1 MKKFLSLVLALVMTM
16 SLVTVSAGAKDFTDN
31 SKINYAEAVDVLSE
45 AKVID
50 GYADGAFNPSNTLTR
65 GAAAK
70 IICNL
75 ILGPTAASALVADAA
90 PYKDV
95 AANHPFA
102 GYIAYCQKT
111 GIISGYADGTFKPA
125 NSLTGYAFMKMLLGA
140 LGYDAANEGYTGANW
155 SINVAKQA
163 ISIGLNDGLKGE
175 FNGVKAV
182 NREEACLYAFNTLNA
197 TMVEYTN
204 QTIVI
209 ANGTVKTD
217 KVAKDMENNARTET
231 IKDDNKMQFA
241 EKYFTNLEK
250 TATADDFGRPA
261 NEWTYKNT
269 KIGTYVDYTLM
280 VAEYTNGV
288 SGKEVYNKVGKT
300 AMDKYDVAAYVDGND
315 ASKTVLPNVAKD
327 NKKDLTGTDTGVL
340 TQVFVN
346 DDEKEAVVTE
356 INTYLGIADSD
367 YSAKKDEAQFTVYG
381 LKYDSTTKTYSMDKS
396 LNESKSNVTFK
407 ISGEDFNVSKV
418 EEDDAY
424 LFTVAG
430 GEVQTFVPAEVV
442 KDTEITS
449 FKKGS
454 NVTAAGTK
462 YDFSKAA
469 YYDSEILKFYTGE
482 TADSINLK
490 DTTYNIYLDAYG
502 NLIGLEEVDA
512 VDNYVFITGADAGS
526 SNLATKTTDANA
538 IFLDGTSKVIEV
550 SNTKGDGVE
559 DEAIINEWFTYTVD
573 KNGVYTLNTIKSDE
587 FNSKADKV
595 GQKSQQSTTS
605 IEIDKKHV
613 SLDGNGT
620 APNNFAKVY
629 GNADS
634 IYLTASLK
642 KVTKVD
648 GAGNKENYAVIS
660 GVDNVTTGVKN
671 VSIKTWTKTQAQ
683 GETDK
688 KTTSWEETSYGV
700 YTLFKNNGYVI
711 AAVVVGDDAAS
722 TKNLVYSHKGEV
734 ELESYDKTADE
745 WTWTRKVVNAK
756 GEEIVLTEKSD
767 SLSELNQM
775 DEGLWYQVKYDAK
788 GNVISVEAASTALKT
803 PGSTTKPGNEYITNF
818 GQIETAV
825 NDEDTVLLEMVANTT
840 TKTAL
845 TTKLTLKGST
855 LYDAT
860 SATLGVAVDDDT
872 HIVFIQNNDNKTTT
886 SYETGVK
893 ALETALKNLNVAGK
907 DAKKNDTFN
916 YEFSAY
922 IEDGI
927 ATTVVIRDL
936 TNGEY
941 EGSKPATKAD
951 YTFDGL
957 TAYVDG
963 TTGAIMFS
971 TATCADISD
980 WELGTPA
987 TVEYTISVN
996 GGAARTYKQTLTS
1009 NVKLYADAAALA
1021 KVMTVPGLTVKNGSN
1036 LEINVMVTFKGTG
1049 TDTNTYT
1056 VSGTCY
1062 IA

>member
-31 SKINYAEAVDVLSE
+31 SKINYKEAVDVMS
-45 AKVID
+45 AVKVID

-327 NKKDLTGTDTGVL
+327 NKDDLTGTDTGVL

-367 YSAKKDEAQFTVYG
+367 YSAKKDEADFTVYG
-381 LKYDSTTKTYSMDKS
+381 LKKSGKVHVMDKADDG
-396 LNESKSNVTFK
+396 KSYVSFK
-407 ISGEDFNVSKV
+407 VSGEDFDVSKV

-424 LFTVAG
+424 LFTVAA
-430 GEVQTFVPAEVV
+430 GEVQTFVPAETI

-454 NVTAAGTK
+454 NVTVGGTK

-469 YYDSEILKFYTGE
+469 YFDAKALKVYTGE
-482 TADSINLK
+482 NNNDTINLK
-490 DTTYNIYLDAYG
+490 DTTYNVYLDTYG

-512 VDNYVFITGADAGS
+512 IDNYVFITGADINS

-550 SNTKGDGVE
+550 SKTKGDGVSPSPVVN
-559 DEAIINEWFTYTVD
+559 AWYTYTVD
-573 KNGVYTLNTIKSDE
+573 KNGVYTLKDINDTYAKG
-587 FNSKADKV
+587 DKV
-595 GQKSQQSTTS
+595 GQSKTQAGD

-613 SLDGNGT
+613 SLDGSGI
-620 APNNFAKVY
+620 FSKVY

-642 KVTKVD
+642 KVTK
-648 GAGNKENYAVIS
+648 AATENYVVIA

-671 VSIKTWTKTQAQ
+671 ASIKTWNDAQAKKDVDSKNATATNFWA
-683 GETDK
+683 TDGV
-688 KTTSWEETSYGV
+688 SNGV
-700 YTLFKNNGYVI
+700 YTLFKDNGYVI

-722 TKNLVYSHKGEV
+722 TKNLVFSHKKDV
-734 ELESYDKTADE
+734 ELESYDKTEDE

-767 SLSELNQM
+767 SLSELNKM
-775 DEGLWYQVKYDAK
+775 VKGLWYQVKYDAK
-788 GNVISVEAASTALKT
+788 GNVISVEPASTALDA
-803 PGSTTKPGNEYITNF
+803 TKKEYITSFAN
-818 GQIETAV
+818 IETAV
-825 NDEDTVLLEMVANTT
+825 NDNDTVLLEMVK
-840 TKTAL
+840 TKLVDNAL
-845 TTKLTLKGST
+845 TKKLTLKGST

-860 SATLGVAVDDDT
+860 SAKLGVAIDDDT
-872 HIVFIQNNDNKTTT
+872 NIVFIQKNDNKETT
-886 SYETGVK
+886 SFETGVK
-893 ALETALKNLNVAGK
+893 ALETALKNLNEVSK
-907 DAKKNDTFN
+907 DTYS

-936 TNGEY
+936 TAGEY

-963 TTGAIMFS
+963 TTGAIKFS

-1036 LEINVMVTFKGTG
+1036 LEINVVVTFTG
-1049 TDTNTYT
+1049 TKSDTNTYT

>member
-16 SLVTVSAGAKDFTDN
+16 SLVTVSAGAKDFTDS

-250 TATADDFGRPA
+250 EPTTDDFGRPA
-261 NEWTYKNT
+261 NKWTYKNT
-269 KIGTYVDYTLM
+269 DIGTYVDYSLM
-280 VAEYTNGV
+280 VAEYVGGV
-288 SGKEVYNKVGKT
+288 SGKEVYNKLGKT
-300 AMDKYDVAAYVDGND
+300 AVEKYDLTATIDGND
-315 ASKTVLPNVAKD
+315 AKDVLATIAKD
-327 NKKDLTGTDTGVL
+327 NKSDLKGTDTGVL

-346 DDEKEAVVTE
+346 DDEKEATVVE

-367 YSAKKDEAQFTVYG
+367 YSAKKDEAQFTVWG
-381 LKYDSTTKTYSMDKS
+381 LYKDGKTYKKTVVKDGKATTD
-396 LNESKSNVTFK
+396 ESASFPV
-407 ISGEDFNVSKV
+407 SGEDFDVSKV

-430 GEVQTFVPAEVV
+430 GEVQTFVPAETI

-454 NVTAAGTK
+454 NVTVGGTK
-462 YDFSKAA
+462 YEFNAAA
-469 YYDSEILKFYTGE
+469 YFDAKALKVYTGLNDSKGD
-482 TADSINLK
+482 TAINLK
-490 DTTYNIYLDAYG
+490 DTTYNVYLDTYG

-512 VDNYVFITGADAGS
+512 VDNYVFITGADASS

-538 IFLDGTSKVIEV
+538 IFLDGTSKIIEV
-550 SNTKGDGVE
+550 SNTKGDSV
-559 DEAIINEWFTYTVD
+559 DDKAIVNEWFTYTVD
-573 KNGVYTLNTIKSDE
+573 KNGVYTLKTIVSDT
-587 FNSKADKV
+587 FDHDNNKV
-595 GQKSQQSTTS
+595 GQKHQKAVA
-605 IEIDKKHV
+605 EIDKKHV
-613 SLDGNGT
+613 TLNGNGD
-620 APNNFAKVY
+620 FDKVY
-629 GNADS
+629 GNANS

-642 KVTKVD
+642 KVTKT
-648 GAGNKENYAVIS
+648 GNKNYAVIS
-660 GVDNVTTGVKN
+660 GIDNVTTGVKN
-671 VSIKTWTKTQAQ
+671 ASIKTWTETQAQ
-683 GETDK
+683 TDADK
-688 KTTSWEETSYGV
+688 DLKAKDWTGTSYGV
-700 YTLFKNNGYVI
+700 YTLFKDNGYVI

-722 TKNLVYSHKGEV
+722 TKNLVYSHKSDV
-734 ELESYDKTADE
+734 ELESYDKTEDE

-775 DEGLWYQVKYDAK
+775 KKGLWYQVKYDAK
-788 GNVISVEAASTALKT
+788 GNVIEVDDAANAFKSEPNK
-803 PGSTTKPGNEYITNF
+803 YITDF
-818 GQIETAV
+818 ADIQKAV
-825 NDEDTVLLEMVANTT
+825 NKEDTVLLEIVADAK

-845 TTKLTLKGST
+845 TDKLSLKGST
-855 LYDAT
+855 LYDVT
-860 SATLGVAVDDDT
+860 STKSGVAVDDDT
-872 HIVFIQNNDNKTTT
+872 HIVFIQTNDNKTTT
-886 SYETGVK
+886 SYETGIK
-893 ALETALKNLNVAGK
+893 ALETALKNLNEVSKGVY
-907 DAKKNDTFN
+907 N

-936 TNGEY
+936 EEVGYTDNG
-941 EGSKPATKAD
+941 S
-951 YTFDGL
+951 
-957 TAYVDG
+957 
-963 TTGAIMFS
+963 TGN
-971 TATCADISD
+971 TD
-980 WELGTPA
+980 L
-987 TVEYTISVN
+987 
-996 GGAARTYKQTLTS
+996 
-1009 NVKLYADAAALA
+1009 
-1021 KVMTVPGLTVKNGSN
+1021 KVTVKNGA
-1036 LEINVMVTFKGTG
+1036 IAVTGPKAQADVT
-1049 TDTNTYT
+1049 TDEMTSAIVDALSDLGYKDVKVT
-1056 VSGTCY
+1056 VSGGDITKVVGTKNSVEY
-1062 IA
+1062 DFGTPSYAKV

>member
-90 PYKDV
+90 PYSDV

-197 TMVEYTN
+197 TMVEYDT

-209 ANGTVKTD
+209 ANGTVSTN
-217 KVAKDMENNARTET
+217 KVSKEMANTARTET

-250 TATADDFGRPA
+250 EPTTDDFGRPA
-261 NEWTYKNT
+261 NKWTYKNT
-269 KIGTYVDYTLM
+269 DIGTYVDYSLM
-280 VAEYTNGV
+280 VAEYVGGV
-288 SGKEVYNKVGKT
+288 SGKEVYNKLGKT
-300 AMDKYDVAAYVDGND
+300 AVEKYDLTATVDGNAKKD
-315 ASKTVLPNVAKD
+315 VLAAIAKD
-327 NKKDLTGTDTGVL
+327 NKKDLVGTDTGVL

-346 DDEKEAVVTE
+346 DDEKEAAVVE

-367 YSAKKDEAQFTVYG
+367 YSEKKDEASFTVYG
-381 LKYDSTTKTYSMDKS
+381 LKYDSTTKTYSMDKT
-396 LNESKSNVTFK
+396 EKDSKSNVTIK
-407 ISGEDFNVSKV
+407 VSGEDFNVSKV

-430 GEVQTFVPAEVV
+430 GEVQTFVPAETI

-462 YDFSKAA
+462 YEFSNAA
-469 YYDSEILKFYTGE
+469 YYDSEVLKFYTGE
-482 TADSINLK
+482 KTDSINLK

-502 NLIGLEEVDA
+502 NLIGLKEVDA

-538 IFLDGTSKVIEV
+538 LFLDGTSKVIEV

-573 KNGVYTLNTIKSDE
+573 KNGVYTLNSIKDGSTGNV
-587 FNSKADKV
+587 FNSKKDKV
-595 GQKSQQSTTS
+595 GQKSVQSGD

-613 SLDGNGT
+613 SLEGQGD
-620 APNNFAKVY
+620 FKFVY

-642 KVTKVD
+642 KVTKVVS
-648 GAGNKENYAVIS
+648 GTKVNYAVIS

-671 VSIKTWTKTQAQ
+671 VSIKTWDDTQA
-683 GETDK
+683 K
-688 KTTSWEETSYGV
+688 KDVDSKWKDLDWAADGVSYGV
-700 YTLFKNNGYVI
+700 YTLFKDNGYVI
-711 AAVVVGDDAAS
+711 AAVVVGDDAAA
-722 TKNLVYSHKGEV
+722 TKNLVYSHKGDV
-734 ELESYDKTADE
+734 ELESYDKTEDE

-767 SLSELNQM
+767 SLSVLNQM
-775 DEGLWYQVKYDAK
+775 AEGKWYQVKYDAK
-788 GNVISVEAASTALKT
+788 GNVISAQAASTALDKT
-803 PGSTTKPGNEYITNF
+803 KKEYITKF
-818 GQIETAV
+818 EDIEDAV
-825 NDEDTVLLEMVANTT
+825 NDNDTVLLEKVGKGD

-855 LYDAT
+855 MYDNT
-860 SATLGVAVDDDT
+860 KLTRGVVVDDDT
-872 HIVFIQNNDNKTTT
+872 HIVFIQTNDNKTTT

-907 DAKKNDTFN
+907 DAKNNDTFN
-916 YEFSAY
+916 YEFSAM

-936 TNGEY
+936 KKVSYTANG
-941 EGSKPATKAD
+941 
-951 YTFDGL
+951 
-957 TAYVDG
+957 
-963 TTGAIMFS
+963 
-971 TATCADISD
+971 
-980 WELGTPA
+980 
-987 TVEYTISVN
+987 
-996 GGAARTYKQTLTS
+996 
-1009 NVKLYADAAALA
+1009 NVGNTDL
-1021 KVMTVPGLTVKNGSN
+1021 KVTVKNGA
-1036 LEINVMVTFKGTG
+1036 IAVTGPKAQADVT
-1049 TDTNTYT
+1049 TDEMTSAIVDALSDLGYKDVKVT
-1056 VSGTCY
+1056 VSGGDITKVVGTKNSVEY
-1062 IA
+1062 DFGTPSYTKV

>member
-16 SLVTVSAGAKDFTDN
+16 SLVTVSAGAKDFTDS

-163 ISIGLNDGLKGE
+163 ISIGLNDGLNGE

-250 TATADDFGRPA
+250 EPTSDDFGRPA
-261 NEWTYKNT
+261 NKWTYKNT
-269 KIGTYVDYTLM
+269 DIGTYVDYSLM
-280 VAEYTNGV
+280 VAEYTDGV
-288 SGKEVYNKVGKT
+288 SGKEVYNKLGKT
-300 AMDKYDVAAYVDGND
+300 AVEKYDLTTTIDGNKS
-315 ASKTVLPNVAKD
+315 AAMVKD
-327 NKKDLTGTDTGVL
+327 LDKNNKEDLTGTGTGVL

-346 DDEKEAVVTE
+346 DDEKEAAVVE
-356 INTYLGIADSD
+356 INTYLGIADGD
-367 YSAKKDEAQFTVYG
+367 YSAKKDEAQFTVWG
-381 LKYDSTTKTYSMDKS
+381 LYKDGKSYVKFDADKHAADKDSSS
-396 LNESKSNVTFK
+396 FPV
-407 ISGEDFNVSKV
+407 SGEDFDVSKV

-449 FKKGS
+449 FKVGS

-469 YYDSEILKFYTGE
+469 YFDAKALKVYTGE
-482 TADSINLK
+482 NKNNIVNLK
-490 DTTYNIYLDAYG
+490 DTTYNIYLDTYG

-512 VDNYVFITGADAGS
+512 VDNYVFITGADNGN
-526 SNLATKTTDANA
+526 SNLSTKTNDASA

-550 SNTKGDGVE
+550 SNTKGDGVA
-559 DEAIINEWFTYTVD
+559 DSPIINKWFTYTVD
-573 KNGVYTLNTIKSDE
+573 KNGVYTLTNIKDGTVEKDKNNKITKDDRFDSD
-587 FNSKADKV
+587 KDKV
-595 GQKSQQSTTS
+595 GQKAQTVAAGKTVK
-605 IEIDKKHV
+605 IDKKNITLEGQGSFDV
-613 SLDGNGT
+613 
-620 APNNFAKVY
+620 VY
-629 GNADS
+629 GKADS
-634 IYLTASLK
+634 IYLTAELK
-642 KVTKVD
+642 KVH
-648 GAGNKENYAVIS
+648 NKTGDYAVIS

-671 VSIKTWTKTQAQ
+671 ASIELW
-683 GETDK
+683 D
-688 KTTSWEETSYGV
+688 EETAGKDVDKDIDTNDWEGISSGV
-700 YTLFKNNGYVI
+700 YTLFKDNGYVI
-711 AAVVVGDDAAS
+711 AAVVVGDDAAA
-722 TKNLVYSHKGEV
+722 TKNLVYAHKKSV
-734 ELESYDKTADE
+734 ELESYDKTEDE
-745 WTWTRKVVNAK
+745 WTWSLKAVDAK
-756 GEEIVLTEKSD
+756 GQEITLTEKSD
-767 SLSELNQM
+767 SLSELSKMTGKANQYT
-775 DEGLWYQVKYDAK
+775 WYQVKYDAK
-788 GNVISVEAASTALKT
+788 GNVTAVEPASSALK
-803 PGSTTKPGNEYITNF
+803 GYERIVKF
-818 GQIETAV
+818 GDIQTAI
-825 NDEDTVLLEMVANTT
+825 DKEDTVLLEAGTV
-840 TKTAL
+840 KTML
-845 TTKLTLKGST
+845 SLKGST
-855 LYDAT
+855 LYSMTDKT
-860 SATLGVAVDDDT
+860 RGVVIDDDT
-872 HIVFIQNNDNKTTT
+872 NIVFIQTNNNKETT
-886 SYETGVK
+886 SFETGVK
-893 ALETALKNLNVAGK
+893 ALETALKNLNEVK
-907 DAKKNDTFN
+907 TDVYN
-916 YEFSAY
+916 YEFSAI

-927 ATTVVIRDL
+927 ATTVVIHDKQPDSYTGNTGSTNTDL
-936 TNGEY
+936 
-941 EGSKPATKAD
+941 
-951 YTFDGL
+951 
-957 TAYVDG
+957 
-963 TTGAIMFS
+963 
-971 TATCADISD
+971 
-980 WELGTPA
+980 
-987 TVEYTISVN
+987 SV
-996 GGAARTYKQTLTS
+996 S
-1009 NVKLYADAAALA
+1009 
-1021 KVMTVPGLTVKNGSN
+1021 VKNGVVTVTGPSTDIDN
-1036 LEINVMVTFKGTG
+1036 IAGAIVDALSDLGYTDVNVKISSGSISGVTG
-1049 TDTNTYT
+1049 TKNSITYEFT
-1056 VSGTCY
+1056 YNRVVK
-1062 IA
+1062 

>member
-16 SLVTVSAGAKDFTDN
+16 SLVTVSAGAKDFTDS

-90 PYKDV
+90 PYSDV

-163 ISIGLNDGLKGE
+163 ISIGLNDGLNGE

-250 TATADDFGRPA
+250 EPTTDDFGRPA
-261 NEWTYKNT
+261 NKWTYKNT
-269 KIGTYVDYTLM
+269 DIGTYVDYSLM
-280 VAEYTNGV
+280 VAEYTDAV

-315 ASKTVLPNVAKD
+315 ASKTILPNVAKD
-327 NKKDLTGTDTGVL
+327 NKDDLTGTDTGVL

-367 YSAKKDEAQFTVYG
+367 YSEKKDEVSFDVYG
-381 LKYDSTTKTYSMDKS
+381 VKKTGNKYEKAEAD
-396 LNESKSNVTFK
+396 VTIK
-407 ISGEDFNVSKV
+407 VSGEDFDVSKV

-424 LFTVAG
+424 LFTVAA
-430 GEVQTFVPAEVV
+430 GEVQTLVPAETV

-449 FKKGS
+449 FKTGS
-454 NVTAAGTK
+454 NVTAGGTK
-462 YDFSKAA
+462 YSFNAAA
-469 YYDSEILKFYTGE
+469 YYDKDVLKQYTNG
-482 TADSINLK
+482 TITNLK
-490 DTTYNIYLDAYG
+490 DTTYNIYLDTYG
-502 NLIGLEEVDA
+502 NLIGLEEVDS
-512 VDNYVFITGADAGS
+512 VDNYVFITGADQGN
-526 SNLATKTTDANA
+526 SNLSTKTTDANA

-550 SNTKGDGVE
+550 STTKGNGGTVKG
-559 DEAIINEWFTYTVD
+559 ATLNKWYTYTVD
-573 KNGVYTLNTIKSDE
+573 KNGVYTLKSIVESNYTTD
-587 FNSKADKV
+587 SKV
-595 GQKSQQSTTS
+595 GQYHQTVGANETVK
-605 IEIDKKHV
+605 IDKKNV
-613 SLDGNGT
+613 SLKAAGE
-620 APNNFAKVY
+620 FKVVY
-629 GNADS
+629 GNADTV
-634 IYLTASLK
+634 YLTANLK
-642 KVTKVD
+642 KVVNNGT
-648 GAGNKENYAVIS
+648 YAVIAD
-660 GVDNVTTGVKN
+660 VDNVTTGVKN
-671 VSIKTWTKTQAQ
+671 ASIELWTEAEAQ
-683 GETDK
+683 KDVDK
-688 KTTSWEETSYGV
+688 NNSSWAGTSSGV
-700 YTLFKNNGYVI
+700 YTLYKDNGYVI
-711 AAVVVGDDAAS
+711 AAVVVGDDAAA
-722 TKNLVYSHKGEV
+722 TKNLVYSHKSDV
-734 ELESYDKTADE
+734 ELESYDKNADE
-745 WTWTRKVVNAK
+745 WSWTRKVIDAK
-756 GEEIVLTEKSD
+756 GQEITLTEKSD
-767 SLSELNQM
+767 SLTELVKMNNTTT
-775 DEGLWYQVKYDAK
+775 DKTNRYAWYQVKYDAQ
-788 GNVISVEAASTALKT
+788 GNVISVEKAAAALS
-803 PGSTTKPGNEYITNF
+803 GYERITYFSDIQNA
-818 GQIETAV
+818 IDAK
-825 NDEDTVLLEMVANTT
+825 DTVLLERGT
-840 TKTAL
+840 L
-845 TTKLTLKGST
+845 TNKLSLKGST
-855 LYDAT
+855 LYDNT
-860 SATLGVAVDDDT
+860 DGTRGVAVDDET
-872 HIVFIQNNDNKTTT
+872 NVVFIQTNNNKETT
-886 SYETGVK
+886 SFENGVK
-893 ALETALKNLNVAGK
+893 AVENALKNLNVVSETKDSNGK
-907 DAKKNDTFN
+907 TVYTYN
-916 YEFSAY
+916 YQFSAI

-927 ATTVVIRDL
+927 ATTIVIRDQK
-936 TNGEY
+936 E
-941 EGSKPATKAD
+941 EGYTPSTPATKAD

-957 TAYVDG
+957 TAYVNPAN
-963 TTGAIMFS
+963 GAIEFT
-971 TATCADISD
+971 TATCAAISGWD
-980 WELGTPA
+980 LGTPA

-1009 NVKLYADAAALA
+1009 IVAMSDLADT
-1021 KVMTVPGLTVKNGSN
+1021 MTVPGLTVKNGSN
-1036 LEINVMVTFKGTG
+1036 LEINVMVTFTG
-1049 TDTNTYT
+1049 TNGDANTYT

>member
-16 SLVTVSAGAKDFTDN
+16 SLVTVSAGAKDFTDS

-250 TATADDFGRPA
+250 EPTTDDFGRPA
-261 NEWTYKNT
+261 NKWTYKNT
-269 KIGTYVDYTLM
+269 EIGTYVDYSLM
-280 VAEYTNGV
+280 VAEYVGGV
-288 SGKEVYNKVGKT
+288 SGKEVYNKLGKT
-300 AMDKYDVAAYVDGND
+300 AVEKYDLTTTIDGNKSAD
-315 ASKTVLPNVAKD
+315 MVKD
-327 NKKDLTGTDTGVL
+327 LDKNNKDDLTGTDTGVL

-346 DDEKEAVVTE
+346 DDEKEAAVVE
-356 INTYLGIADSD
+356 INTYLGIAQAD
-367 YSAKKDEAQFTVYG
+367 YSTKKDEVSFDVYA
-381 LKYDSTTKTYSMDKS
+381 LKYANKTYSMDKS
-396 LNESKSNVTFK
+396 DKKDNKSYVSFK
-407 ISGEDFNVSKV
+407 VSGEDFDVSKV

-430 GEVQTFVPAEVV
+430 GEVQTCVPAETV

-462 YDFSKAA
+462 YEFSNAA
-469 YYDSEILKFYTGE
+469 YYDITVLSDYTDG
-482 TADSINLK
+482 TVTNLK

-512 VDNYVFITGADAGS
+512 VDNYVFIAGADTNS

-538 IFLDGTSKVIEV
+538 LFLDGTSKVIEV
-550 SNTKGDGVE
+550 SKTKGDGFDNTTISPV
-559 DEAIINEWFTYTVD
+559 INKWFTYTVD
-573 KNGVYTLNTIKSDE
+573 KNGVYTLKNIKSND
-587 FNSKADKV
+587 FNSKTDKV
-595 GQKSQQSTTS
+595 GQSSQTAVT
-605 IEIDKKHV
+605 EIDKKHV

-620 APNNFAKVY
+620 APNNFTKVY

-642 KVTKVD
+642 KVTKTSNTPNQTD
-648 GAGNKENYAVIS
+648 NYVVIS
-660 GVDNVTTGVKN
+660 GVDNVTTGIKN
-671 VSIKTWTKTQAQ
+671 ASIKTWDAAQAKKDVDSKWN
-683 GETDK
+683 ETGK
-688 KTTSWEETSYGV
+688 NWPGVSHGV
-700 YTLFKNNGYVI
+700 YTLFKDNGYVI

-722 TKNLVYSHKGEV
+722 TKNLVFSHKKDV
-734 ELESYDKTADE
+734 ELESYDKTEDE

-767 SLSELNQM
+767 SLSELNKM
-775 DEGLWYQVKYDAK
+775 VKGLWYQVKYDAK
-788 GNVISVEAASTALKT
+788 GNVISVEPASTALDATAK
-803 PGSTTKPGNEYITNF
+803 EYITSFAN
-818 GQIETAV
+818 IETAV
-825 NDEDTVLLEMVANTT
+825 NDNDTVLLEMVE
-840 TKTAL
+840 TKTVYNAL
-845 TTKLTLKGST
+845 DKKLTLKGST

-860 SATLGVAVDDDT
+860 SAKLGVAVDDDT
-872 HIVFIQNNDNKTTT
+872 NIVFIQKNDNKETT
-886 SYETGVK
+886 SFETGVK
-893 ALETALKNLNVAGK
+893 ALETALKNLNEVSK
-907 DAKKNDTFN
+907 DTYS

-936 TNGEY
+936 TAGEY

-963 TTGAIMFS
+963 NGAIKFS
-971 TATCADISD
+971 EATCAAISGWD
-980 WELGTPA
+980 LGTPA

-996 GGAARTYKQTLTS
+996 GSAARTYKQTLTS
-1009 NVKLYADAAALA
+1009 SVAMSGLA
-1021 KVMTVPGLTVKNGSN
+1021 GTMTVPGLTVKNGSN
-1036 LEINVMVTFKGTG
+1036 LEINVVVTFKGTG

>member
-16 SLVTVSAGAKDFTDN
+16 SLVTVSAGAKDFTDA
-31 SKINYAEAVDVLSE
+31 SKIAYDEAVDVMS
-45 AKVID
+45 AVKVID
-50 GYADGAFNPSNTLTR
+50 GYTDGSFSPSATLTR

-163 ISIGLNDGLKGE
+163 ISIGLNDGLNGE

-250 TATADDFGRPA
+250 EPTADDFGRPA
-261 NEWTYKNT
+261 NKWTYKNT
-269 KIGTYVDYTLM
+269 DIGTYVDYSLM

-315 ASKTVLPNVAKD
+315 ASKTILPNVAKD
-327 NKKDLTGTDTGVL
+327 NKDDLTGTDTGVL

-367 YSAKKDEAQFTVYG
+367 YSAKKDEADFTVYG
-381 LKYDSTTKTYSMDKS
+381 LKKSGKVHVMDKADDG
-396 LNESKSNVTFK
+396 KSYVSFK
-407 ISGEDFNVSKV
+407 VSGEDFDVSKV

-424 LFTVAG
+424 LFTVAA
-430 GEVQTFVPAEVV
+430 GEVQTFVPAETI
-442 KDTEITS
+442 KGTEITS

-454 NVTAAGTK
+454 NVTVGGTK

-469 YYDSEILKFYTGE
+469 YYDNEALKVYTGE
-482 TADSINLK
+482 NNNDTINLK
-490 DTTYNIYLDAYG
+490 DTTYNVYLDTYG

-512 VDNYVFITGADAGS
+512 VDNYVFITGADENS

-550 SNTKGDGVE
+550 SKTKGDGIDNADISPV
-559 DEAIINEWFTYTVD
+559 INKWFTYTVD
-573 KNGVYTLNTIKSDE
+573 KNGVYTLKDINDTYAKG
-587 FNSKADKV
+587 DKV
-595 GQKSQQSTTS
+595 GQSKTQAGD

-613 SLDGNGT
+613 SLDGSGDFT
-620 APNNFAKVY
+620 KVY

-642 KVTKVD
+642 KVTKS
-648 GAGNKENYAVIS
+648 GNNNYAVIS
-660 GVDNVTTGVKN
+660 GVDNVTTGIKN
-671 VSIKTWTKTQAQ
+671 ASIKTWDDTQAKKDVDSKWN
-683 GETDK
+683 ETGK
-688 KTTSWEETSYGV
+688 NWPGVSYGV
-700 YTLFKNNGYVI
+700 YTLFKDNGYVI

-722 TKNLVYSHKGEV
+722 TKNLVFSHKKDV
-734 ELESYDKTADE
+734 ELESYDKTEDE

-767 SLSELNQM
+767 SLSELNKM
-775 DEGLWYQVKYDAK
+775 VKGLWYQVKYDAK
-788 GNVISVEAASTALKT
+788 GNVISVDTASNALSVVK
-803 PGSTTKPGNEYITNF
+803 KEYITSF
-818 GQIETAV
+818 GDIETAV
-825 NDEDTVLLEMVANTT
+825 NDNDTVLLEMVE
-840 TKTAL
+840 TKTVHNAL
-845 TTKLTLKGST
+845 DKKLTLKGST

-860 SATLGVAVDDDT
+860 SAKLGVAVDDDT
-872 HIVFIQNNDNKTTT
+872 NIVFIQKNDNKETT
-886 SYETGVK
+886 SFETGVK
-893 ALETALKNLNVAGK
+893 ALETALKNLNEVSK
-907 DAKKNDTFN
+907 DTYS

-936 TNGEY
+936 TAGEY

-963 TTGAIMFS
+963 TTGAIKFS

-1036 LEINVMVTFKGTG
+1036 LEINVVVTFKGTG

>member
-16 SLVTVSAGAKDFTDN
+16 SLVTVSAGAKDFTDS
-31 SKINYAEAVDVLSE
+31 SKITYSEAVDVMS
-45 AKVID
+45 AVKVID
-50 GYADGAFNPSNTLTR
+50 GYAEGDFRPTATLTR

-163 ISIGLNDGLKGE
+163 ISIGLNDGLKAE

-250 TATADDFGRPA
+250 EPTADDFGRPS
-261 NEWTYKNT
+261 NKWTYKNT
-269 KIGTYVDYTLM
+269 DIGTYVDYSLM
-280 VAEYTNGV
+280 VAEYVGGV

-315 ASKTVLPNVAKD
+315 ASKTILPNVAKD
-327 NKKDLTGTDTGVL
+327 NKDDLTGTDTGVL

-367 YSAKKDEAQFTVYG
+367 YSAKKDEADFTVWG
-381 LKYDSTTKTYSMDKS
+381 LSKEGKTYTKVAFDKNNKMTTTS
-396 LNESKSNVTFK
+396 DNASFK
-407 ISGEDFNVSKV
+407 VSGEDFDVSKV

-430 GEVQTFVPAEVV
+430 GEVQTFVPAETI

-454 NVTAAGTK
+454 NVTVGGTK
-462 YDFSKAA
+462 YEFNAAA
-469 YYDSEILKFYTGE
+469 YYDNEALKVYTGE
-482 TADSINLK
+482 NNNDTINLK
-490 DTTYNIYLDAYG
+490 DTTYNVYLDTYG

-512 VDNYVFITGADAGS
+512 VDNYVFITGADENS

-538 IFLDGTSKVIEV
+538 LFLDGTSKVIEV
-550 SNTKGDGVE
+550 SKTKGDGFDNTTISPV
-559 DEAIINEWFTYTVD
+559 INKWFTYTVD
-573 KNGVYTLNTIKSDE
+573 KNGVYTLKDIKSTGYTT
-587 FNSKADKV
+587 ALKV
-595 GQKSQQSTTS
+595 GQSKTQAGD

-613 SLDGNGT
+613 SLDGSGDFT
-620 APNNFAKVY
+620 KVY

-642 KVTKVD
+642 KVTKS
-648 GAGNKENYAVIS
+648 GNNNYAVIS
-660 GVDNVTTGVKN
+660 GVDNVTTGIKN
-671 VSIKTWTKTQAQ
+671 ASIKTWDDTQAKKDVDSKWN
-683 GETDK
+683 ETGK
-688 KTTSWEETSYGV
+688 NWPGVSYGV
-700 YTLFKNNGYVI
+700 YTLFKDNGYVI

-722 TKNLVYSHKGEV
+722 TKNLVFSHKKDV
-734 ELESYDKTADE
+734 ELESYDKTEDE

-767 SLSELNQM
+767 SLSELNKM
-775 DEGLWYQVKYDAK
+775 VKGMWYQVKYDAK
-788 GNVISVEAASTALKT
+788 GNVISVEPASTALDA
-803 PGSTTKPGNEYITNF
+803 TKKEYITSF
-818 GQIETAV
+818 GDIETAV
-825 NDEDTVLLEMVANTT
+825 NDNDTVLLEMVE
-840 TKTAL
+840 TKTVHNAL
-845 TTKLTLKGST
+845 DKKLTLKGST

-860 SATLGVAVDDDT
+860 SAKLGVAVDDDT
-872 HIVFIQNNDNKTTT
+872 NIVFIQKNDNKETT
-886 SYETGVK
+886 SFETGVK
-893 ALETALKNLNVAGK
+893 ALETALKNLNEVSK
-907 DAKKNDTFN
+907 DTYS

-936 TNGEY
+936 TAGEY

-957 TAYVDG
+957 TAYVNDN
-963 TTGAIMFS
+963 GAIKFS
-971 TATCADISD
+971 EATCAAISG

-996 GGAARTYKQTLTS
+996 GSAARTYKQTLTS
-1009 NVKLYADAAALA
+1009 SVAMSGLA
-1021 KVMTVPGLTVKNGSN
+1021 GTMTVPGLTVKNGSN
-1036 LEINVMVTFKGTG
+1036 LEINVVVTFKGTG

>member
-16 SLVTVSAGAKDFTDN
+16 SLVTVSAGAKDFTDS

-90 PYKDV
+90 PYSDV

-250 TATADDFGRPA
+250 EPTTDDFGRPA
-261 NEWTYKNT
+261 NKWTYKNT
-269 KIGTYVDYTLM
+269 DIGTYVDYTLM
-280 VAEYTNGV
+280 VAEYVGGV
-288 SGKEVYNKVGKT
+288 SGKEVYNKLGKT
-300 AMDKYDVAAYVDGND
+300 AVEKYDLTTTIDGNKSAD
-315 ASKTVLPNVAKD
+315 MVKD
-327 NKKDLTGTDTGVL
+327 LDKNNKDDLTGTDTGVL

-346 DDEKEAVVTE
+346 DDEKEAAVVE
-356 INTYLGIADSD
+356 INTYLGIAQAD
-367 YSAKKDEAQFTVYG
+367 YSTKKDEVSFDVYA
-381 LKYDSTTKTYSMDKS
+381 LKYANKTYSMDKS
-396 LNESKSNVTFK
+396 DKKENKSYVTFK
-407 ISGEDFNVSKV
+407 VSGEDFDVSKV

-430 GEVQTFVPAEVV
+430 GEVQTCVPAETV

-462 YDFSKAA
+462 YEFSYAA
-469 YYDSEILKFYTGE
+469 YYDITVLSDYTDG
-482 TADSINLK
+482 TITNLK
-490 DTTYNIYLDAYG
+490 DTTYNIYLDTYG

-526 SNLATKTTDANA
+526 SNLSTKTNDANA

-550 SNTKGDGVE
+550 SNTKGAGVA
-559 DEAIINEWFTYTVD
+559 DSPIINRWYTYTVD
-573 KNGVYTLNTIKSDE
+573 KNGVYTLTAIKESG
-587 FNSKADKV
+587 FNADKDKV
-595 GQKSQQSTTS
+595 GQKVQENESVK
-605 IEIDKKHV
+605 IDKKNV
-613 SLDGNGT
+613 SLEGQGD
-620 APNNFAKVY
+620 FKVVY

-642 KVTKVD
+642 KVTKVT
-648 GAGNKENYAVIS
+648 GPTTKENYAVIA

-671 VSIKTWTKTQAQ
+671 ASIETWNEADAKADVEKGTAFAKVS
-683 GETDK
+683 
-688 KTTSWEETSYGV
+688 SGV
-700 YTLFKNNGYVI
+700 YTLFKDNGYVI

-722 TKNLVYSHKGEV
+722 TKNLVYSIKDSV
-734 ELESYDKTADE
+734 ELESYDKAEDE
-745 WTWTRKVVNAK
+745 WTWTMKAVDAK
-756 GEEIVLTEKSD
+756 GQEITLTEKSD
-767 SLSELNQM
+767 SLSELKKI
-775 DEGLWYQVKYDAK
+775 DTKGVWYQVKYDAK
-788 GNVISVEAASTALKT
+788 GYVVSVDTASSALK
-803 PGSTTKPGNEYITNF
+803 GYERIVYFSDIQN
-818 GQIETAV
+818 AV
-825 NDEDTVLLEMVANTT
+825 DAEDTVLLERG
-840 TKTAL
+840 L
-845 TTKLTLKGST
+845 LDTKLTLKGST
-855 LYDAT
+855 LYDNT
-860 SATLGVAVDDDT
+860 SKTRGVAVDDDT
-872 HIVFIQNNDNKTTT
+872 NIVFIQKNDNKETT

-893 ALETALKNLNVAGK
+893 ALETALKNLNVASETKDPTTGK
-907 DAKKNDTFN
+907 VTYTYN
-916 YEFSAY
+916 YEFSAM
-922 IEDGI
+922 IVDGI
-927 ATTVVIRDL
+927 ATTVVIRDKQPDGYTGN
-936 TNGEY
+936 TNPGNV
-941 EGSKPATKAD
+941 STDVTLVKFDATLRTIELKKTD
-951 YTFDGL
+951 K
-957 TAYVDG
+957 
-963 TTGAIMFS
+963 S
-971 TATCADISD
+971 TADDVMNAIK
-980 WELGTPA
+980 
-987 TVEYTISVN
+987 V
-996 GGAARTYKQTLTS
+996 
-1009 NVKLYADAAALA
+1009 ALA
-1021 KVMTVPGLTVKNGSN
+1021 DNGYTWTVVTGSQGNYTVKAVPTNSSSN
-1036 LEINVMVTFKGTG
+1036 ATEVEF
-1049 TDTNTYT
+1049 T
-1056 VSGTCY
+1056 VSFSK
-1062 IA
+1062 

>member
-16 SLVTVSAGAKDFTDN
+16 SLVTVSAGAKDFTDS

-250 TATADDFGRPA
+250 EPTTDDFGRPA
-261 NEWTYKNT
+261 NKWTYKNT
-269 KIGTYVDYTLM
+269 DIGTYVDYSLM
-280 VAEYTNGV
+280 VAEYTDAV
-288 SGKEVYNKVGKT
+288 SGKDVYNKIGKT
-300 AMDKYDVAAYVDGND
+300 AMDKYTVSAYVDGND
-315 ASKTVLPNVAKD
+315 AAKTVLPNVAKD
-327 NKKDLTGTDTGVL
+327 NKDDLTGTDTGVL

-346 DDEKEAVVTE
+346 DDEKEAAVVE

-367 YSAKKDEAQFTVYG
+367 YSTKKDEADFTVYG
-381 LKYDSTTKTYSMDKS
+381 LKKDSKNYVMETAKDGSS
-396 LNESKSNVTFK
+396 HVSFK
-407 ISGEDFNVSKV
+407 VSGEDFDVSKV

-424 LFTVAG
+424 LFTVAA
-430 GEVQTFVPAEVV
+430 GEVQTFVPATVL

-449 FKKGS
+449 FKKNS
-454 NVTAAGTK
+454 NVTAGGTK
-462 YDFSKAA
+462 YDFSHVA
-469 YYDSEILKFYTGE
+469 YYDNDALKAYTGE
-482 TADSINLK
+482 NNNDTINLK
-490 DTTYNIYLDAYG
+490 DTTYNIYLDTYG

-512 VDNYVFITGADAGS
+512 VDNYVFITGADTNN

-538 IFLDGTSKVIEV
+538 LFLDGTSKVIEV
-550 SNTKGDGVE
+550 SKTKGDGFDNTTISPV
-559 DEAIINEWFTYTVD
+559 INKWFTYTVD
-573 KNGVYTLNTIKSDE
+573 KNGVYTLKNIKSND
-587 FNSKADKV
+587 FNSKTDKV
-595 GQKSQQSTTS
+595 GQSSQTAVT
-605 IEIDKKHV
+605 EIDKKHV

-620 APNNFAKVY
+620 APNNFIKVY

-642 KVTKVD
+642 KVTKTSNTPNQTD
-648 GAGNKENYAVIS
+648 NYVVIS
-660 GVDNVTTGVKN
+660 GVDNVTTGIKN
-671 VSIKTWTKTQAQ
+671 ASIKTWDDTQAKKDVDSKWD
-683 GETDK
+683 ETGK
-688 KTTSWEETSYGV
+688 NWLGVSHGV
-700 YTLFKNNGYVI
+700 YTLFKDNGYVI

-722 TKNLVYSHKGEV
+722 TKNLVFSHKKDV
-734 ELESYDKTADE
+734 ELESYDKTEDE

-767 SLSELNQM
+767 SLSELNKM
-775 DEGLWYQVKYDAK
+775 VKGLWYQVKYDAK
-788 GNVISVEAASTALKT
+788 GNVISVEAASSALTEANK
-803 PGSTTKPGNEYITNF
+803 YITRF
-818 GQIETAV
+818 ADIETAV
-825 NDEDTVLLEMVANTT
+825 NDQDTVLLEMVE
-840 TKTAL
+840 TKTVHNAL
-845 TTKLTLKGST
+845 DKKLTLKGST
-855 LYDAT
+855 LYDET
-860 SATLGVAVDDDT
+860 SAKMGVAVDDDT
-872 HIVFIQNNDNKTTT
+872 HIVFIQKNDNKETT
-886 SYETGVK
+886 SFETGVK
-893 ALETALKNLNVAGK
+893 ALETALKNLNEVSK
-907 DAKKNDTFN
+907 DTYS

-936 TNGEY
+936 TAGEY

-963 TTGAIMFS
+963 TTGAIKFS

-1036 LEINVMVTFKGTG
+1036 LEINVVVTFKGTG

>member
-16 SLVTVSAGAKDFTDN
+16 SLVTVSAGAKDFTDS

-90 PYKDV
+90 PYSDV

-250 TATADDFGRPA
+250 EPTADDFGRPA
-261 NEWTYKNT
+261 NKWTYKNT
-269 KIGTYVDYTLM
+269 DIGTYVDYSLM
-280 VAEYTNGV
+280 VAEYVGGV
-288 SGKEVYNKVGKT
+288 SGKEVYNKLGKT
-300 AMDKYDVAAYVDGND
+300 AVEKYDLTTTIDGNKSAD
-315 ASKTVLPNVAKD
+315 MVKDLAKD
-327 NKKDLTGTDTGVL
+327 NKDDLTGTNTGVL

-346 DDEKEAVVTE
+346 DDEKEAAVVE
-356 INTYLGIADSD
+356 INTYLGIAQAD
-367 YSAKKDEAQFTVYG
+367 YSEKKDEVSFDVYA
-381 LKYDSTTKTYSMDKS
+381 LKYANKTYSMDKS
-396 LNESKSNVTFK
+396 DKKENKSYVTFK
-407 ISGEDFNVSKV
+407 VSGEDFDVSKV

-430 GEVQTFVPAEVV
+430 GEVQTCVPAETV

-462 YDFSKAA
+462 YEFSYAA
-469 YYDSEILKFYTGE
+469 YYDITVLSDYTDG
-482 TADSINLK
+482 TITNLK
-490 DTTYNIYLDAYG
+490 DTTYNIYLDTYG

-526 SNLATKTTDANA
+526 SNLSTKTNDANA
-538 IFLDGTSKVIEV
+538 IFLDGTSKIIEV
-550 SNTKGDGVE
+550 SNTKGAGVA
-559 DEAIINEWFTYTVD
+559 DKPIINRWYTYTVD
-573 KNGVYTLNTIKSDE
+573 KNGVYTLTAIKESGFDAD
-587 FNSKADKV
+587 KDKV
-595 GQKSQQSTTS
+595 GQKVQENESVK
-605 IEIDKKHV
+605 IDKKNV
-613 SLDGNGT
+613 SLKGQGSFT
-620 APNNFAKVY
+620 YVY

-642 KVTKVD
+642 KVTTGGVT
-648 GAGNKENYAVIS
+648 KENYAVIS

-671 VSIKTWTKTQAQ
+671 ASIETWTESEAKADVEKNTAFK
-683 GETDK
+683 EA
-688 KTTSWEETSYGV
+688 SSGV
-700 YTLFKNNGYVI
+700 YTLFKDNGYVI

-722 TKNLVYSHKGEV
+722 TKNLVYSIKDSV
-734 ELESYDKTADE
+734 ELESYDKAEDE
-745 WTWTRKVVNAK
+745 WTWTMKAVDAK
-756 GEEIVLTEKSD
+756 GQEITLTEKSD
-767 SLSELNQM
+767 SLSELKKI
-775 DEGLWYQVKYDAK
+775 DTKGLWYQVKYDAK
-788 GNVISVEAASTALKT
+788 GYVVSVEAASTALKN
-803 PGSTTKPGNEYITNF
+803 PKDSPKGYERIVYFSDIQN
-818 GQIETAV
+818 AV
-825 NDEDTVLLEMVANTT
+825 DAEDTVLLERGLMD
-840 TKTAL
+840 
-845 TTKLTLKGST
+845 TKLTLKGST
-855 LYDAT
+855 LYDNT
-860 SATLGVAVDDDT
+860 SATRGVAVDDDT
-872 HIVFIQNNDNKTTT
+872 NIVFIQKNDNKETT

-893 ALETALKNLNVAGK
+893 ALETALKNLNAASETKDPTTGK
-907 DAKKNDTFN
+907 VTYTYN
-916 YEFSAY
+916 YEFSAM
-922 IEDGI
+922 IVDGI
-927 ATTVVIRDL
+927 ATTVVIRDKQPDSYTGN
-936 TNGEY
+936 TNPGNV
-941 EGSKPATKAD
+941 STDVTLVKFDATLRTIELKKTD
-951 YTFDGL
+951 K
-957 TAYVDG
+957 
-963 TTGAIMFS
+963 S
-971 TATCADISD
+971 TADD
-980 WELGTPA
+980 
-987 TVEYTISVN
+987 
-996 GGAARTYKQTLTS
+996 
-1009 NVKLYADAAALA
+1009 VKNAIKVALA
-1021 KVMTVPGLTVKNGSN
+1021 DNGYTWTEVTGSQGNYTVKAVPTNSSSN
-1036 LEINVMVTFKGTG
+1036 ATEVEF
-1049 TDTNTYT
+1049 T
-1056 VSGTCY
+1056 VSFSK
-1062 IA
+1062 

>member
-16 SLVTVSAGAKDFTDN
+16 SLVTVSAGAKDFTDS
-31 SKINYAEAVDVLSE
+31 SKIQYAEAVDVMSA

-50 GYADGAFNPSNTLTR
+50 GYTDGTFNPTATLTR

-250 TATADDFGRPA
+250 EPTADDFGRPA
-261 NEWTYKNT
+261 NKWTYKNT
-269 KIGTYVDYTLM
+269 DIGTYVDYSLM

-315 ASKTVLPNVAKD
+315 ASKTILPNVAKD
-327 NKKDLTGTDTGVL
+327 NKDDLTGTDTGVL

-367 YSAKKDEAQFTVYG
+367 YSAKKDEADFTVYG
-381 LKYDSTTKTYSMDKS
+381 LKKSGKVHVMDKADDG
-396 LNESKSNVTFK
+396 KSYVSFK
-407 ISGEDFNVSKV
+407 VSGEDFDVSKV

-424 LFTVAG
+424 LFTVAA
-430 GEVQTFVPAEVV
+430 GEVQTFVPAETI

-454 NVTAAGTK
+454 NVTVGGTK
-462 YDFSKAA
+462 YDFSNAA
-469 YYDSEILKFYTGE
+469 YYDNEALKVYTGE
-482 TADSINLK
+482 NNNDTINLK
-490 DTTYNIYLDAYG
+490 DTTYNVYLDTYG

-512 VDNYVFITGADAGS
+512 VDNYVFITGADTNN

-538 IFLDGTSKVIEV
+538 LFLDGTSKVIEV
-550 SNTKGDGVE
+550 SKTKGDGFDNTTISPV
-559 DEAIINEWFTYTVD
+559 INKWFTYTVD
-573 KNGVYTLNTIKSDE
+573 KNGVYTLKNIKSND
-587 FNSKADKV
+587 FNSKTDKV
-595 GQKSQQSTTS
+595 GQSSQTAVT
-605 IEIDKKHV
+605 EIDKKHV

-620 APNNFAKVY
+620 APNNFTKVY

-642 KVTKVD
+642 KVTKTNNTPSQTD
-648 GAGNKENYAVIS
+648 NYVVIS
-660 GVDNVTTGVKN
+660 GVDNVTTGIKN
-671 VSIKTWTKTQAQ
+671 ASIKTWDAAQAKKDVDSKWN
-683 GETDK
+683 ETGK
-688 KTTSWEETSYGV
+688 NWPGVSHGV
-700 YTLFKNNGYVI
+700 YTLFKDNGYVI

-722 TKNLVYSHKGEV
+722 TKNLVFSHKKDV
-734 ELESYDKTADE
+734 ELESYDKTEDE

-767 SLSELNQM
+767 SLSELNKM
-775 DEGLWYQVKYDAK
+775 VKGLWYQVKYDAK
-788 GNVISVEAASTALKT
+788 GNVISVEPASTALDATAK
-803 PGSTTKPGNEYITNF
+803 EYITSFTN
-818 GQIETAV
+818 IETAV
-825 NDEDTVLLEMVANTT
+825 NDNDTVLLEMVK
-840 TKTAL
+840 TKNAL
-845 TTKLTLKGST
+845 TKKLTLKGST

-872 HIVFIQNNDNKTTT
+872 NIVFIQKNDNKETT
-886 SYETGVK
+886 SFETGVK
-893 ALETALKNLNVAGK
+893 ALETALKNLNEVSK
-907 DAKKNDTFN
+907 DTYS

-936 TNGEY
+936 TAGEY

-957 TAYVDG
+957 TAYVNDN
-963 TTGAIMFS
+963 GAIKFS
-971 TATCADISD
+971 EATCAAISG

-996 GGAARTYKQTLTS
+996 GSAARTYKQTLTS
-1009 NVKLYADAAALA
+1009 SVAMSGLA
-1021 KVMTVPGLTVKNGSN
+1021 GTMTVPGLTVKNGSN
-1036 LEINVMVTFKGTG
+1036 LEINVVVTFKGTG

>member
-250 TATADDFGRPA
+250 EPTADDFGRPA
-261 NEWTYKNT
+261 NKWTYKNT
-269 KIGTYVDYTLM
+269 DIGTYVDYSLM
-280 VAEYTNGV
+280 VAEYVGGV
-288 SGKEVYNKVGKT
+288 SGKEVYNKLGKT
-300 AMDKYDVAAYVDGND
+300 AVEKYDLTVTVDGNAD
-315 ASKTVLPNVAKD
+315 KEVLANIAKD
-327 NKKDLTGTDTGVL
+327 NKDDLTGTDTGVL

-346 DDEKEAVVTE
+346 DDEKEAAVVE
-356 INTYLGIADSD
+356 INTYLGIADGD
-367 YSAKKDEAQFTVYG
+367 YSAKKDEADFTVYG
-381 LKYDSTTKTYSMDKS
+381 LSKEGKTYTKVAFNKDGTLKTTSDNAS
-396 LNESKSNVTFK
+396 FK
-407 ISGEDFNVSKV
+407 VSGEDFDVSKV

-430 GEVQTFVPAEVV
+430 GEVQTFVPAETI

-454 NVTAAGTK
+454 NVTVGGTK
-462 YDFSKAA
+462 YEFNAAA
-469 YYDSEILKFYTGE
+469 YYDNEALKVYTGE
-482 TADSINLK
+482 KNNDTINLK
-490 DTTYNIYLDAYG
+490 DTTYNVYLDTYG

-512 VDNYVFITGADAGS
+512 VDNYVFITGADENS

-550 SNTKGDGVE
+550 SKTKGDGIDNADISPV
-559 DEAIINEWFTYTVD
+559 INKWFTYTVD
-573 KNGVYTLNTIKSDE
+573 KNGVYTLKDINDTYAKG
-587 FNSKADKV
+587 DKV
-595 GQKSQQSTTS
+595 GQSKKQAGD

-613 SLDGNGT
+613 SLDGYGIFT
-620 APNNFAKVY
+620 KVY

-642 KVTKVD
+642 KVTK
-648 GAGNKENYAVIS
+648 AANANYVVIA

-671 VSIKTWTKTQAQ
+671 ASIKTWDAAQAKKDVDSKNATA
-683 GETDK
+683 TDFWA
-688 KTTSWEETSYGV
+688 TDGVSNGV
-700 YTLFKNNGYVI
+700 YTLFKDNGYVI

-722 TKNLVYSHKGEV
+722 TKNLVFSHKKDV
-734 ELESYDKTADE
+734 ELESYDKTEDE

-767 SLSELNQM
+767 SLSELNKM
-775 DEGLWYQVKYDAK
+775 EKGLWYQVKYDAK
-788 GNVISVEAASTALKT
+788 GNVISVEDAAKAFKAE
-803 PGSTTKPGNEYITNF
+803 PNKYITSF
-818 GQIETAV
+818 DKIETAV
-825 NDEDTVLLEMVANTT
+825 EKEDTVLLEMVGTGKP
-840 TKTAL
+840 KTGL
-845 TTKLTLKGST
+845 EHKLTLKGST
-855 LYDAT
+855 LYDQT
-860 SATLGVAVDDDT
+860 SKTMGVAVDDDT
-872 HIVFIQNNDNKTTT
+872 HIVFIQTNDNKSTT

-893 ALETALKNLNVAGK
+893 ALETALKNLNVASEIKDGSGK
-907 DAKKNDTFN
+907 VTGYKYN

-936 TNGEY
+936 TDGEY
-941 EGSKPATKAD
+941 TGNTVVNNGKLTNVAISKTSDGKLVATWSDGKGYANKGVVVTFYQVIDGKSYEKDTVTDTVGAGENHSVTTKATINQTGD
-951 YTFDGL
+951 YYAVIDIVADGKVV
-957 TAYVDG
+957 ASA
-963 TTGAIMFS
+963 TT
-971 TATCADISD
+971 
-980 WELGTPA
+980 
-987 TVEYTISVN
+987 SV
-996 GGAARTYKQTLTS
+996 
-1009 NVKLYADAAALA
+1009 
-1021 KVMTVPGLTVKNGSN
+1021 
-1036 LEINVMVTFKGTG
+1036 KGF
-1049 TDTNTYT
+1049 
-1056 VSGTCY
+1056 
-1062 IA
+1062 AF

>member
-16 SLVTVSAGAKDFTDN
+16 SLVTVSAGAKDFTDS

-50 GYADGAFNPSNTLTR
+50 GYAEGDFRPTATLTR

-163 ISIGLNDGLKGE
+163 ISIGLNDGLKAE

-250 TATADDFGRPA
+250 EPTADDFGRPS
-261 NEWTYKNT
+261 NKWTYKNT
-269 KIGTYVDYTLM
+269 DIGTYVDYSLM
-280 VAEYTNGV
+280 VAEYVGGV

-315 ASKTVLPNVAKD
+315 ASKTILPNVAKD
-327 NKKDLTGTDTGVL
+327 NKDDLTGTDTGVL

-367 YSAKKDEAQFTVYG
+367 YSAKKDEADFTVWG
-381 LKYDSTTKTYSMDKS
+381 LSKEGKTYTKVAFDKNNKMTTTS
-396 LNESKSNVTFK
+396 DNASFK
-407 ISGEDFNVSKV
+407 VSGEDFDVSKV

-430 GEVQTFVPAEVV
+430 GEVQTFVPAETI

-454 NVTAAGTK
+454 NVTVGGTK
-462 YDFSKAA
+462 YEFNAAA
-469 YYDSEILKFYTGE
+469 YYDNEALKVYTGE
-482 TADSINLK
+482 NNNDTINLK
-490 DTTYNIYLDAYG
+490 DTTYNVYLDTYG

-512 VDNYVFITGADAGS
+512 VDNYVFITGADENS

-538 IFLDGTSKVIEV
+538 LFLDGTSKVIEV
-550 SNTKGDGVE
+550 SKTKGDGFDNTTISPV
-559 DEAIINEWFTYTVD
+559 INKWFTYTVD
-573 KNGVYTLNTIKSDE
+573 KNGVYTLKDIKSTGYTT
-587 FNSKADKV
+587 ALKV
-595 GQKSQQSTTS
+595 GQSKTQAGD

-613 SLDGNGT
+613 SLDGSGDFT
-620 APNNFAKVY
+620 KVY

-642 KVTKVD
+642 KVTKS
-648 GAGNKENYAVIS
+648 GNNNYAVIS
-660 GVDNVTTGVKN
+660 GVDNVTTGIKN
-671 VSIKTWTKTQAQ
+671 ASIKTWDDTQAKKDVDSKWN
-683 GETDK
+683 ETGK
-688 KTTSWEETSYGV
+688 NWPGVSYGV
-700 YTLFKNNGYVI
+700 YTLFKDNGYVI

-722 TKNLVYSHKGEV
+722 TKNLVFSHKKDV
-734 ELESYDKTADE
+734 ELESYDKTEDE

-767 SLSELNQM
+767 SLSELNKM
-775 DEGLWYQVKYDAK
+775 VKGMWYQVKYDAK
-788 GNVISVEAASTALKT
+788 GNVISVEPASTALDA
-803 PGSTTKPGNEYITNF
+803 TKKEYITSF
-818 GQIETAV
+818 GDIETAV
-825 NDEDTVLLEMVANTT
+825 NDNDTVLLEMVE
-840 TKTAL
+840 TKTVHNAL
-845 TTKLTLKGST
+845 DKKLTLKGST

-860 SATLGVAVDDDT
+860 SAKLGVAVDDDT
-872 HIVFIQNNDNKTTT
+872 NIVFIQKNDNKETT
-886 SYETGVK
+886 SFETGVK
-893 ALETALKNLNVAGK
+893 ALETALKNLNEVSK
-907 DAKKNDTFN
+907 DTYS

-936 TNGEY
+936 TAGEY

-957 TAYVDG
+957 TAYVNDN
-963 TTGAIMFS
+963 GAIKFS
-971 TATCADISD
+971 EATCAAISG

-996 GGAARTYKQTLTS
+996 GSAARTYKQTLTS
-1009 NVKLYADAAALA
+1009 SVAMSGLA
-1021 KVMTVPGLTVKNGSN
+1021 GTMTVPGLTVKNGSN
-1036 LEINVMVTFKGTG
+1036 LEINVVVTFKGTG

>member
-16 SLVTVSAGAKDFTDN
+16 SLVTVSAGAKDFTDS

-90 PYKDV
+90 PYSDV

-250 TATADDFGRPA
+250 EPVSDDFGRPA
-261 NEWTYKNT
+261 NKWTYKNT
-269 KIGTYVDYTLM
+269 DIGTYVDYSLM
-280 VAEYTNGV
+280 VAEYVGGV
-288 SGKEVYNKVGKT
+288 SGKEVYNKLGKT
-300 AMDKYDVAAYVDGND
+300 AVEKYDLTTTIDGNKSAD
-315 ASKTVLPNVAKD
+315 MVKD
-327 NKKDLTGTDTGVL
+327 LDKNNKDDLTGTDTGVL

-346 DDEKEAVVTE
+346 DDEKEAAVVE
-356 INTYLGIADSD
+356 INTYLGIAQAD
-367 YSAKKDEAQFTVYG
+367 YSTKKDEVSFDVYA
-381 LKYDSTTKTYSMDKS
+381 LKYANKTYSMDKS
-396 LNESKSNVTFK
+396 DKKDNKSYVSFK
-407 ISGEDFNVSKV
+407 VSGEDFDVSKV

-430 GEVQTFVPAEVV
+430 GEVQTCVPAETV

-462 YDFSKAA
+462 YEFSKAA
-469 YYDSEILKFYTGE
+469 YYDITVLSDYTDG
-482 TADSINLK
+482 TVTNLK

-512 VDNYVFITGADAGS
+512 VDNYVFIAGADTNS

-538 IFLDGTSKVIEV
+538 LFLDGTSKVIEV
-550 SNTKGDGVE
+550 SKTKGDGASVS
-559 DEAIINEWFTYTVD
+559 DSPILNKWFTYTVD
-573 KNGVYTLNTIKSDE
+573 KNGVYTLKNIKDGSTGNVFDSD
-587 FNSKADKV
+587 KDKV
-595 GQKSQQSTTS
+595 GQFHQDAANVK
-605 IEIDKKHV
+605 IDKKNV
-613 SLDGNGT
+613 SLKGQGD
-620 APNNFAKVY
+620 FKFVY
-629 GNADS
+629 GNAAS
-634 IYLTASLK
+634 IYLTAATD
-642 KVTKVD
+642 KVVT
-648 GAGNKENYAVIS
+648 GTTEYTVIS

-671 VSIKTWTKTQAQ
+671 ASIETYTYADARKDSGATKA
-683 GETDK
+683 TDAN
-688 KTTSWEETSYGV
+688 TSYGV
-700 YTLFKNNGYVI
+700 YTLFKDNGYVI
-711 AAVVVGDDAAS
+711 AAVVVGDDAAA
-722 TKNLVYSHKGEV
+722 TKNLVYSIKDSV
-734 ELESYDKTADE
+734 ELESYDKTEDE
-745 WTWTRKVVNAK
+745 WTWTMKAVDAK
-756 GEEIVLTEKSD
+756 GQEITLTEKSD
-767 SLSELNQM
+767 SLSELKKI
-775 DEGLWYQVKYDAK
+775 DTKGVWYQVKYDAK
-788 GNVISVEAASTALKT
+788 GNVVSVDTASSALK
-803 PGSTTKPGNEYITNF
+803 GYERIVYFSDIQNAID
-818 GQIETAV
+818 A
-825 NDEDTVLLEMVANTT
+825 EDTVLLERGT
-840 TKTAL
+840 L
-845 TTKLTLKGST
+845 TNKLSLKGST
-855 LYDAT
+855 LYDNT
-860 SATLGVAVDDDT
+860 DGTRGVVVDDDT
-872 HIVFIQNNDNKTTT
+872 NIVFIQTNNNKTTT

-893 ALETALKNLNVAGK
+893 ALETALKNLNEVSKGVYK
-907 DAKKNDTFN
+907 
-916 YEFSAY
+916 YEFSA
-922 IEDGI
+922 IIVDGI
-927 ATTVVIRDL
+927 ATTVVIRDKQDDGYTGN
-936 TNGEY
+936 TNPGNV
-941 EGSKPATKAD
+941 STDVTLVKFDATLRTIELKKTD
-951 YTFDGL
+951 K
-957 TAYVDG
+957 
-963 TTGAIMFS
+963 S
-971 TATCADISD
+971 TAED
-980 WELGTPA
+980 
-987 TVEYTISVN
+987 
-996 GGAARTYKQTLTS
+996 
-1009 NVKLYADAAALA
+1009 VKNAIKVALA
-1021 KVMTVPGLTVKNGSN
+1021 DNGYTWTEVTGTSGNYTVKAVPTNSSSN
-1036 LEINVMVTFKGTG
+1036 ATEVEF
-1049 TDTNTYT
+1049 T
-1056 VSGTCY
+1056 VSFSK
-1062 IA
+1062 